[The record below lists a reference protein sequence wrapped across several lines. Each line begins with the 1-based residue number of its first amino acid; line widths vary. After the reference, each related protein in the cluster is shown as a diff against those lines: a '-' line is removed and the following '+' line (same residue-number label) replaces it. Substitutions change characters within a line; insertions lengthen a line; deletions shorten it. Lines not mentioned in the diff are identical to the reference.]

1 MVQGV
6 DSVRQLFFGRDDAE
20 NDLTDGLLSSAVFR
34 PNYAYREVLS
44 GRKSLIIGRKGSG
57 KSAICRRLAAPDGHP
72 GACVLI
78 TPDDAA
84 GDEIRRFELQGV
96 TADTAKSLIWRYVL
110 AVHAARHLA
119 LHVRAAHGRRSSR
132 AVGALRAFLR
142 ANGESDDARLYD
154 RLRRGARGLQS
165 ANLSLKAFGIE
176 AALGVNGAS
185 EGARASRQLE
195 VLEDGVADAFAS
207 LGCAKTHPPL
217 LYLVDQLE
225 QVWTVDADSHALVTG
240 LLLAAK
246 HITGRYGR
254 AVRTALFIRADIYD
268 TLNFSDVDKFH
279 SDEIRIT
286 WSHDGLR
293 DVALARA
300 RASLGAELT
309 AEQLWG
315 RVFPPSVR
323 GEPTAE
329 YLFGRALPRPRD
341 AIQFLNACR
350 SVADERGGPV
360 ITEEDVLAA
369 TERFS
374 RWKLQDLAKEYL
386 VNHPFL
392 RALFAMFE
400 NSGYFVTREVIET
413 RFEVR
418 RQALHENFP
427 AYTDSLTPEGVI
439 HVLYEAGFLGVW
451 RGGDVVYAGGI
462 QAPPGPG
469 EDEFHVHPCFRP
481 ALNSLGTERMTVQQG
496 ALLRSDVDGACERL
510 RRLLDRAPLPAPT
523 HTETLGEVLSIETEA
538 LRRKT
543 QGRPPT
549 SAQLRNVATHFQ
561 TLADTLRQSGHVSHP
576 VTRRLLDE
584 ARSLTRTA
592 GGAIG
597 SGQGSNSEG

>member
-1 MVQGV
+1 MGEGV
-6 DSVRQLFFGRDDAE
+6 GVVGQLFFGRDDAE
-20 NDLTDGLLSSAVFR
+20 NDLVDGLLNGAVFR

-44 GRKSLIIGRKGSG
+44 GRKSLIIGRKGAG

-78 TPDDAA
+78 TPDDTA

-110 AVHAARHLA
+110 AVHAARHLT
-119 LHVRAAHGRRSSR
+119 LHARAAHGRRPPP
-132 AVGALRAFLR
+132 AVRALRVFLR
-142 ANGESDDARLYD
+142 TNGESDDARLYD
-154 RLRRGARGLQS
+154 RLRRGASGLQS
-165 ANLSLKAFGIE
+165 ANLSLKAFGVE

-195 VLEDGVADAFAS
+195 VLEDGVAAAFTA
-207 LGCAKTHPPL
+207 LGCAAVHPPL
-217 LYLVDQLE
+217 LFLVDQLE

-246 HITGRYGR
+246 HVTGRYGR

-268 TLNFSDVDKFH
+268 TLDFSDGDKFH

-286 WSHDGLR
+286 WTHDGLK
-293 DVALARA
+293 DIALARA

-309 AEQLWG
+309 VAQLWEQL
-315 RVFPPSVR
+315 FPPSVR

-329 YLFGRALPRPRD
+329 YLFARALPRPRD

-350 SVADERGGPV
+350 SVADERGGLA

-392 RALFAMFE
+392 RSLFPLFA
-400 NSGYFVTREVIET
+400 NSGYAVTRELVET
-413 RFEVR
+413 RFEAR
-418 RQALHENFP
+418 REALHEEFP
-427 AYTDSLTPEGVI
+427 AYTDSLTPQGVI
-439 HVLYEAGFLGVW
+439 DVLYGAGFLGVW
-451 RGGDVVYAGGI
+451 RGDDVVYTGGI
-462 QAPPGPG
+462 HAPPGPG

-481 ALNSLGTERMTVQQG
+481 ALNSLGPGRG
-496 ALLRSDVDGACERL
+496 APAGGVRLRGDVDEACERL
-510 RRLLDRAPLPAPT
+510 RRLLDRSPLPMPA
-523 HTETLGEVLSIETEA
+523 HTETLNQILSIETEA
-538 LRRKT
+538 LRRRT
-543 QGRPPT
+543 RGRHPT
-549 SAQLRNVATHFQ
+549 SAQFAVVAGRFEV
-561 TLADTLRQSGHVSHP
+561 LADELARTGLVGHP
-576 VTRRLLDE
+576 VTRRLQDE
-584 ARSLTRTA
+584 ARALLRTS
-592 GGAIG
+592 GGAVG
-597 SGQGSNSEG
+597 SGQGSSSGG